1 MIFRVWPLTI
11 SLGGFTLSH
20 LTDAARA
27 PFRTEATGDHQPNSL
42 EAIVAENPSRR
53 RILGNG
59 LFGLVLTPLVVG
71 CLGDDNNSNPVTLPP
86 TAGPAPTP
94 APTPAPAPSFAVNFT
109 SVAANQNDTVTVP
122 TGYQVNVLFKAGDA
136 VEAGVT
142 GFAGSFP
149 TAATAEK
156 WAGGNHDG
164 MEYFAIPNV
173 DANKGGILAINH
185 EFPDTNILLSDAEAN
200 AILAG
205 TQTPTAE
212 QRALLLSA
220 TGVSTIEIA
229 KATDGKW
236 SIVANS
242 KFNKRYTGNS
252 NYRAGGPAAGL
263 LSSTIKG
270 SLNNCATGTTPW
282 NTFLTC
288 EETTNNYFDPSQPDN
303 NYGWV
308 VEIDPLLELA
318 PPTKRT
324 AMGRFDHE
332 NTAFLASAERRV
344 AFYMGDDSTPGCV
357 YKFVCDRAFSATNRA
372 ANTDMLDHGSLYVA
386 RYNADGTGE
395 WRLLEQG
402 RNGLVVGASDPGNV
416 SQFATPPAPTTV
428 DFRNQADVLINTKAA
443 ARVAGGTVMDRPE
456 WITVAPDNTAI
467 FVALTNNSGRRV
479 TDAANP
485 RVTNRHGSILK
496 MRESGDSPLATTF
509 TWELLLLAGDP
520 SLSSGGANLVGNING
535 DTFSSPDGLRIDPKG
550 RLWVQT
556 DHSVPG
562 TSGVTGR
569 TIDQVFGHNAM
580 FHIDQTSKLSKR
592 FLVGPL
598 GCEITG
604 LAYTPDLTTF
614 FVNIQHPTGNWPIN
628 GEKPRSSTIVVTR
641 TDNQP
646 VGN

>member
-1 MIFRVWPLTI
+1 M
-11 SLGGFTLSH
+11 SH

-27 PFRTEATGDHQPNSL
+27 PYRTDTIDFDTSNSL
-42 EAIVAENPSRR
+42 EAIVAANPSRR
-53 RILGNG
+53 RILTNG
-59 LFGLVLTPLVVG
+59 LMGLVLAPMVANCG
-71 CLGDDNNSNPVTLPP
+71 GDNGAGNPITLPP

-94 APTPAPAPSFAVNFT
+94 APAPAPAPSF
-109 SVAANQNDTVTVP
+109 SVTFNSVPANQNDRVTVP
-122 TGYQVNVLFKAGDA
+122 TGYDVNVLLKAGDLI
-136 VEAGVT
+136 EPGVAAFSGT
-142 GFAGSFP
+142 FP
-149 TAATAEK
+149 TPGQAEK

-164 MEYFAIPNV
+164 MEYFAIPNT

-185 EFPDTNILLSDAEAN
+185 EYPDVNILLSDADAN
-200 AILAG
+200 AVLGG
-205 TQTPTAE
+205 TATPTAN

-220 TGVSTIEIA
+220 VGVSVIEIA
-229 KATDGKW
+229 KGTDDKW
-236 SIVANS
+236 SVVANS
-242 KFNKRYTGNS
+242 KYNKRYTGNS

-270 SLNNCATGTTPW
+270 SLNNCATGSTPW

-288 EETTNNYFDPSQPDN
+288 EETTDNYFDPSQPAN

-308 VEIDPLLELA
+308 VEIDPFQELA

-332 NTAFLASAERRV
+332 NTAFMASSDRRV
-344 AFYMGDDSTPGCV
+344 AFYMGDDSTPGCI

-386 RYNADGTGE
+386 RFNADGTGE

-402 RNGLVVGASDPGNV
+402 RNGLVVGAQDPGNI
-416 SQFATPPAPTTV
+416 SQSTTPPAPTTF
-428 DFRNQADVLINTKAA
+428 DFRNQADVLINTKVA

-456 WITVAPDNTAI
+456 WITVTPDNTAI
-467 FVALTNNSGRRV
+467 FVCLTNNSSRRV

-485 RVTNRHGSILK
+485 RVTNRHGHLLK
-496 MRESGDSPLATTF
+496 FRESGDSPLATTF
-509 TWELLLLAGDP
+509 TWELFLLAGDP
-520 SLSSGGANLVGNING
+520 SLSSGGANLTGNISG
-535 DTFSSPDGLRIDPKG
+535 DTFSSPDGIRIDPKG
-550 RLWVQT
+550 RMWVQT

-562 TSGVTGR
+562 TSGASGV
-569 TIDQVFGHNAM
+569 TIDQAFGHNAM
-580 FHIDQTSKLSKR
+580 FHVDQTTKRSKR

-628 GEKPRSSTIVVTR
+628 GERPRSATVVVTR
-641 TDNQP
+641 SDKQP